1 MTKTKT
7 KQTITLETILET
19 LDSHDLDEAREI
31 LYTRQ
36 GARISISGTVEKVIK
51 RHGGL
56 KLYLK
61 PDGLPE
67 GRNFMIYADF
77 TDEREQERVITAKV
91 KKHSQIAF
99 TGDFNTVGFM
109 AITLNYCRINS

>member
-7 KQTITLETILET
+7 KQTITLETILNT
-19 LDSHDLDEAREI
+19 LDAHELEEARKI
-31 LYTRQ
+31 LYAQ
-36 GARISISGTVEKVIK
+36 KSARMNISGTVEKVIK

-67 GRNFMIYADF
+67 GRNFMIFADF
-77 TDEREQERVITAKV
+77 TDEREQTKVKAAKV
-91 KKHSQIAF
+91 KKRAQIAL
-99 TGDFNTVGFM
+99 TGDFSTAGVM
-109 AITLNYCRINS
+109 AISIKNCCKDF